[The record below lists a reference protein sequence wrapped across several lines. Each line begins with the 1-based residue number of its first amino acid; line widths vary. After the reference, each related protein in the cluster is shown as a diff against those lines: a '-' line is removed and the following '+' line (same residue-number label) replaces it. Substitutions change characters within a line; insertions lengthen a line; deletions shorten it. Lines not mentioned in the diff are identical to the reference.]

1 MALFGI
7 TTTAG
12 WFTYYIAVIQWLFR
26 KKPVLRDRL
35 CYLFKFIF
43 PIPNLIIV
51 WSVTKGGY
59 SADLF
64 WAIVDVSLLIPVFS
78 NLIAIVLLRKKFW
91 ELLKDY
97 KARYMGIGKVDP
109 NFHVFYEDDPKVFAE
124 EEAVRAELRKIDE
137 AAHRANR
144 SM

>member
-1 MALFGI
+1 MK
-7 TTTAG
+7 
-12 WFTYYIAVIQWLFR
+12 WLFR
-26 KKPVLRDRL
+26 KRPVLRDRL
-35 CYLFKFIF
+35 CYLFKFVF

-51 WSVTKGGY
+51 WSVVKGGY

-78 NLIAIVLLRKKFW
+78 NLLAIFLLRKKFW

-109 NFHVFYEDDPKVFAE
+109 NFYVFYEDDPKVFAQ
-124 EEAVRAELRKIDE
+124 EEAFREELRKIDK
-137 AAHRANR
+137 AAQKA
-144 SM
+144 